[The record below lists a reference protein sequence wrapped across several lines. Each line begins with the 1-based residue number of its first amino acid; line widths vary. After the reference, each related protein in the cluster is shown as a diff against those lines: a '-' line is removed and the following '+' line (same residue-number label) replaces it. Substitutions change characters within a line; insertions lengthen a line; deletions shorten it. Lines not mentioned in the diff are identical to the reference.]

1 MDAATAAGGG
11 RRQSKRACGRAGIF
25 TAWKHLGCVQ
35 HARLSKAARK
45 SANGVRAS
53 KSAPEKRAQTPF
65 FPDAFPLPTFI
76 EGVADADDLP
86 DRLVEAETRP
96 STLLCEPSRNRAKVA
111 APAGSMTH
119 TAQAAISAPEAERKG
134 GNKRAQTSAELAA
147 LELPQH
153 GQTAKALRGNGGPP
167 LRCVICTGVKFAAR
181 APKGDEQP
189 LCIIRILALVQGK
202 T

>member
-1 MDAATAAGGG
+1 MRSARQAEQSRQKVRKRRAAL
-11 RRQSKRACGRAGIF
+11 RP
-25 TAWKHLGCVQ
+25 H
-35 HARLSKAARK
+35 
-45 SANGVRAS
+45 
-53 KSAPEKRAQTPF
+53 APEKRAQTPF

-134 GNKRAQTSAELAA
+134 GNKRAQY
-147 LELPQH
+147 
-153 GQTAKALRGNGGPP
+153 LR
-167 LRCVICTGVKFAAR
+167 
-181 APKGDEQP
+181 
-189 LCIIRILALVQGK
+189 
-202 T
+202 

>member
-1 MDAATAAGGG
+1 
-11 RRQSKRACGRAGIF
+11 
-25 TAWKHLGCVQ
+25 
-35 HARLSKAARK
+35 
-45 SANGVRAS
+45 
-53 KSAPEKRAQTPF
+53 
-65 FPDAFPLPTFI
+65 
-76 EGVADADDLP
+76 
-86 DRLVEAETRP
+86 
-96 STLLCEPSRNRAKVA
+96 
-111 APAGSMTH
+111 MTH

-189 LCIIRILALVQGK
+189 LIVFSTCSSK
-202 T
+202 TLYRTDLREEWVPACAYYLRFGGGRCGRFHTTRLGTLHTSFSFSF